1 MLETLSLFAVG
12 TIAGFVNVLAGG
24 GSSLTLPALILL
36 GLDGATAN
44 GTNRIAIVMQN
55 IFAISGFQQN
65 KKNEFAQSLK
75 FSLFTLPGAI
85 VGAIVAVN
93 LQDLW
98 FKRVLSVVI
107 VFVIVSMFL
116 PRPQQSSS
124 KRVNKV
130 WLYLALFGVGF
141 YGGFIQVGV
150 GFILMATLFH
160 LAKFDLIRV
169 NVYKVFIVLVY
180 TLPALVVFVV
190 SGNVNWLW
198 GLILAAGNGLGGWIG
213 AHVTVRK
220 GEKTIKMVLVFALL
234 FMVLKML
241 QWV

>member
-85 VGAIVAVN
+85 VGAIVAIN